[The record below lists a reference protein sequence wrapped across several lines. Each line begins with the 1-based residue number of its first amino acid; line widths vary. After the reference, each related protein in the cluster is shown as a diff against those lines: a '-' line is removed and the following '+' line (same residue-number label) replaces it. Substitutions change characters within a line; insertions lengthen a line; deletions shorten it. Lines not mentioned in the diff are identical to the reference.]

1 MDNDFNP
8 LIKILRRCRS
18 AFIFSAVLSCL
29 VNLLMLT
36 IPLYTLQVFDRV
48 VVSQSNETLL
58 YLTVLS
64 LSALLVL
71 SLLEMVRSRVL
82 LRVSFWVDQQL
93 NPEMLDRSLEEY
105 VQGNFYV
112 NQSLSDVTTLR
123 QFFGSTG
130 INAFF
135 DAPWVVIFLAAIF
148 ILSITLG
155 ILATVGAI
163 VIFLLAWTNEKQGKK
178 PNEEANQIY
187 IKNQKFFSDMLK
199 NAESIYAMGMLDTI
213 KNQWMT
219 KNEEVLS
226 IQKKASDHANMLLA
240 VSKFIRMGLQ
250 IGVMGLGAY
259 FVLQGNFTGGA
270 MIAASIIMGRALAP
284 VEQAIAAW
292 KQFDNARIAYY
303 RILSFLR
310 TPRRR
315 VQKLKLQKP
324 NGTLQVEH
332 LTFVPEHEKHPVLFN
347 VHFTLQAGESL
358 AIIGPS
364 GAGKSTLLRMLFG
377 LWHPTEGVVRLD
389 NVNIYDW
396 SAEKL
401 GQYIGYLPQIAELLS
416 GSVKENIARLHFES
430 DEKVIQ
436 AAEFVNAHQ
445 MILKLKASYATP
457 ADAYTLSGGQQQ
469 RVALARAFYNKPAI
483 VLLDEPEKNLD
494 QDGLIQLRSV
504 IERAKAE
511 KITLVFA
518 THRVELAQLATQT
531 LILKAGQMQ
540 QIGPSNDVLKG
551 WLT

>member
-8 LIKILRRCRS
+8 LMQILKRCRS
-18 AFIFSAVLSCL
+18 AFIFCAMLSCL
-29 VNLLMLT
+29 INMLMLT
-36 IPLYTLQVFDRV
+36 IPFYTLQVFDRV
-48 VVSQSNETLL
+48 VVSQSSETLL
-58 YLTVLS
+58 YLTILS

-71 SLLEMVRSRVL
+71 ALLEMVRSRVL
-82 LRVSFWVDQQL
+82 LRISFWVDQQL

-112 NQSLSDVTTLR
+112 NQSLVDVTTLR
-123 QFFGSTG
+123 QFFSSTG

-135 DAPWVVIFLAAIF
+135 DAPWVVIFLAVIF

-155 ILATVGAI
+155 VLATIGAI
-163 VIFLLAWTNEKQGKK
+163 AIFLLAWINEKQGKK
-178 PNEEANQIY
+178 PNEEANQLY

-199 NAESIYAMGMLDTI
+199 SAESIYAMGMLDTM
-213 KNQWMT
+213 KTQWME
-219 KNEEVLS
+219 KNAGVLH
-226 IQKKASDHANMLLA
+226 IQKQASDHANILLA
-240 VSKFIRMGLQ
+240 ISKFIRMGLQ
-250 IGVMGLGAY
+250 IAVMGIGAY

-310 TPRRR
+310 MPRRR
-315 VQKLKLQKP
+315 VQKLELQKP
-324 NGTLQVEH
+324 QGTLQVEH
-332 LTFVPEHEKHPVLFN
+332 LTFVPEHEKYPVLFN
-347 VHFTLQAGESL
+347 INFTLQAGESL

-364 GAGKSTLLRMLFG
+364 GAGKSTLIRMLFG
-377 LWHPTEGVVRLD
+377 LWYPTEGVVRLD

-401 GQYIGYLPQIAELLS
+401 GQYIGYLPQNAELLS
-416 GSVKENIARLHFES
+416 GSVKENIARLQFEN
-430 DEKVIQ
+430 DEKVIE
-436 AAEFVNAHQ
+436 AAEFVNVHQ
-445 MILKLKASYATP
+445 MILKLKASYSTP
-457 ADAYTLSGGQQQ
+457 ADRYTLSGGQQQ
-469 RVALARAFYNKPAI
+469 RVALARAFYNKPSI

-494 QDGLIQLRSV
+494 QDGLVQLRSV

-518 THRVELAQLATQT
+518 THRIELAQLATKT
-531 LILKAGQMQ
+531 LILQSGQMQ
-540 QIGPSNDVLKG
+540 QFGLSSDVLKG

>member
-199 NAESIYAMGMLDTI
+199 SAESIYAMGMLDT
-213 KNQWMT
+213 M
-219 KNEEVLS
+219 
-226 IQKKASDHANMLLA
+226 
-240 VSKFIRMGLQ
+240 
-250 IGVMGLGAY
+250 
-259 FVLQGNFTGGA
+259 
-270 MIAASIIMGRALAP
+270 
-284 VEQAIAAW
+284 
-292 KQFDNARIAYY
+292 
-303 RILSFLR
+303 
-310 TPRRR
+310 
-315 VQKLKLQKP
+315 
-324 NGTLQVEH
+324 
-332 LTFVPEHEKHPVLFN
+332 
-347 VHFTLQAGESL
+347 
-358 AIIGPS
+358 
-364 GAGKSTLLRMLFG
+364 
-377 LWHPTEGVVRLD
+377 
-389 NVNIYDW
+389 
-396 SAEKL
+396 
-401 GQYIGYLPQIAELLS
+401 
-416 GSVKENIARLHFES
+416 
-430 DEKVIQ
+430 
-436 AAEFVNAHQ
+436 
-445 MILKLKASYATP
+445 
-457 ADAYTLSGGQQQ
+457 
-469 RVALARAFYNKPAI
+469 
-483 VLLDEPEKNLD
+483 
-494 QDGLIQLRSV
+494 
-504 IERAKAE
+504 
-511 KITLVFA
+511 
-518 THRVELAQLATQT
+518 
-531 LILKAGQMQ
+531 
-540 QIGPSNDVLKG
+540 
-551 WLT
+551 